1 MQLKPIN
8 FLTIILLARVSFII
22 ASMIRRSQLQ
32 RNSKLQETKARSSY
46 GDRAFS
52 HVAPKLWNL
61 LPNEISEEEDVMEF
75 KKKLKS
81 FLMTKG
87 DEFIEWTKM
96 RWPVV
101 VDLTRGCGCVVVLM
115 GITKWFLYW
124 WFYLRFLLFYWR
136 FKSVGIKFLC
146 TAAQVSFTQLKSLR

>member
-1 MQLKPIN
+1 M
-8 FLTIILLARVSFII
+8 IIYKLLLMVYNCLHGKAPQDL

-96 RWPVV
+96 R
-101 VDLTRGCGCVVVLM
+101 
-115 GITKWFLYW
+115 
-124 WFYLRFLLFYWR
+124 
-136 FKSVGIKFLC
+136 
-146 TAAQVSFTQLKSLR
+146 

>member
-32 RNSKLQETKARSSY
+32 RNSKLQETKARRSY